1 MIDKLEFDDN
11 ERLFSSIG
19 YDYSLS
25 KFQKIYNH
33 IFVEHATDLFTPKS
47 LLEDA

>member
-1 MIDKLEFDDN
+1 MIDKLEFDDSK
-11 ERLFSSIG
+11 RLFSSIG

-47 LLEDA
+47 LLEDS